1 MASYSGTPATSMA
14 DEIPD
19 ATISA
24 LARSIYKEASS
35 YGFQQLDIVRLINQL
50 MDLCTEPPDA
60 GAGAPGVERRTT
72 FLCGERLTQ
81 LPIAGERVRIRAF
94 DAPADRELLERWL
107 PEKYGRYFV
116 LSCATAQAITVE
128 ALTTSPSNH
137 VGIVTLLDDTPIG
150 AMALL
155 DHNRDQKRAEL
166 RKLIGDPN
174 YRGQGMAEEATRLW
188 IQYAIQGLGLE
199 KIYVSTL
206 QTQIAN
212 IRLNESLGFHVEGL
226 LSNEVLIDGERCD
239 VLRMGLT
246 AEET

>member
-1 MASYSGTPATSMA
+1 MA

-19 ATISA
+19 ATIST

-50 MDLCTEPPDA
+50 IDLCTASEKAVVDDT
-60 GAGAPGVERRTT
+60 GVEVGMR
-72 FLCGERLTQ
+72 FLSNDSLTE
-81 LPIAGERVRIRAF
+81 LPVKGERVRIRAF
-94 DAPADRELLERWL
+94 SAPHDVELLERWL
-107 PEKYGRYFV
+107 PEKYGRFFV
-116 LSCATAQAITVE
+116 LSCATAQSITLE
-128 ALTTSPSNH
+128 ALTTGPNNH
-137 VGIVTLLDDTPIG
+137 VGIVTLHDDTPIG

-155 DHNRDQKRAEL
+155 DHNREQKRAEM
-166 RKLIGDPN
+166 RKLIGDPQ

-212 IRLNESLGFHVEGL
+212 IRLNESMGFHVEGL
-226 LSNEVLIDGERCD
+226 LRNEVLIDGERCD

-246 AEET
+246 VSDT

>member
-1 MASYSGTPATSMA
+1 MA

-19 ATISA
+19 ATIST

-50 MDLCTEPPDA
+50 MDLCTASGDAEA
-60 GAGAPGVERRTT
+60 GASSVKIRSKFISED
-72 FLCGERLTQ
+72 ELTE
-81 LPIAGERVRIRAF
+81 LPVKGERVIIRAF
-94 DAPADRELLERWL
+94 RDPDDYELFERWL
-107 PEKYGRYFV
+107 PEKYGRFFV
-116 LSCATAQAITVE
+116 LSCATAQHITVE
-128 ALTTSPSNH
+128 ALTTSPTNH
-137 VGIVTLLDDTPIG
+137 VGIVTLRDDTPIG

-155 DHNRDQKRAEL
+155 DHNPEQKRAEL
-166 RKLIGDPN
+166 RKLIGDPA

-199 KIYVSTL
+199 KIYLSTL

-212 IRLNESLGFHVEGL
+212 IRLNESIGFHVEGL

-239 VLRMGLT
+239 VLRMGLSVRDS
-246 AEET
+246 